1 MKASEAED
9 EVGVASEAKEEV
21 TAASEGSVFLITYFP
36 MSPWPLNAAS
46 ASTNPSFNECSQDTF
61 IFRSSSSVP
70 QTVSGRAI
78 DFQSFARK

>member
-46 ASTNPSFNECSQDTF
+46 ASTNPSFNECSQDAF

-70 QTVSGRAI
+70 QTLSGRAI